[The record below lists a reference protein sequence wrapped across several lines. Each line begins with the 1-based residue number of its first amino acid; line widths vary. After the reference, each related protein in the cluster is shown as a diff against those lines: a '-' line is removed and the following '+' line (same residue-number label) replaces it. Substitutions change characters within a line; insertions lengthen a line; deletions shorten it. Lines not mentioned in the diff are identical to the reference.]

1 MKVIYICSPYRAAD
15 EQGLLENIKL
25 ARRAC
30 EHAIHMGN
38 APICPQLYFSQF
50 INEET
55 DRETALKAG
64 LSLVGAADELWVI
77 GSHVSAGMAGEIKE
91 ATEIGIPVKCMSDP
105 EVAEEQLISA
115 IFKE

>member
-1 MKVIYICSPYRAAD
+1 MKAVYICSPYRAAD
-15 EQGLLENIKL
+15 EQGFQENLKL

-30 EHAIHMGN
+30 EHAIHMGSV
-38 APICPQLYFSQF
+38 PICPQLYFSQF

-64 LSLVGAADELWVI
+64 LALVGTADELWVI
-77 GSHVSAGMAGEIKE
+77 GSQVSCGMAGEIKE
-91 ATEIGIPVKCMSDP
+91 ATELGIPVKCVPDP
-105 EVAEEQLISA
+105 EVAEEQLINV